1 MNDSASMP
9 ANSPQ
14 LSTESEIRRVTIIGL
29 AVNLFLTLGKIII
42 GFIGNSSSV
51 IADGVHSLSDAST
64 DIAVIVGVKYWNQ
77 PPDSCHPYGH
87 RRIEAI
93 ISIFIGAVLG
103 LAGLFLGWGAIEK
116 FHHGQYV
123 VPAGITLIIAI
134 ISIFSKEWL
143 YRWTAEVGKKV
154 RSSAVMANAWHHRS
168 DSLSSIP
175 VAIAISLAMYNPKW
189 AFMDPVA
196 TLAVSAFII
205 QAAWKICSPSL
216 AELTD
221 AGADA
226 GVLKTIE
233 TIVLK
238 VDGVESVHA
247 VRSRFHGS
255 GLHVDLH
262 IQVDE
267 NLTVREGHTIS
278 GICKRRLLDEGPDI
292 VDVLVHIEPY
302 EQP

>member
-1 MNDSASMP
+1 
-9 ANSPQ
+9 
-14 LSTESEIRRVTIIGL
+14 V
-29 AVNLFLTLGKIII
+29 
-42 GFIGNSSSV
+42 
-51 IADGVHSLSDAST
+51 
-64 DIAVIVGVKYWNQ
+64 
-77 PPDSCHPYGH
+77 
-87 RRIEAI
+87 
-93 ISIFIGAVLG
+93 
-103 LAGLFLGWGAIEK
+103 
-116 FHHGQYV
+116 
-123 VPAGITLIIAI
+123 
-134 ISIFSKEWL
+134 
-143 YRWTAEVGKKV
+143 
-154 RSSAVMANAWHHRS
+154 
-168 DSLSSIP
+168 
-175 VAIAISLAMYNPKW
+175 
-189 AFMDPVA
+189 
-196 TLAVSAFII
+196 
-205 QAAWKICSPSL
+205 
-216 AELTD
+216 
-221 AGADA
+221 GADA